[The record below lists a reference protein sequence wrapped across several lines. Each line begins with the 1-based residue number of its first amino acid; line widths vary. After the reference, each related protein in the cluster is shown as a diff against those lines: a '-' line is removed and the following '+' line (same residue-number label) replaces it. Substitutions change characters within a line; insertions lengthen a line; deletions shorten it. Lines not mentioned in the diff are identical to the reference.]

1 MSDNLEKLYEK
12 YNILSDAKDKVS
24 QHSSEYVESF
34 EGIKGTESEKMLAA
48 QILSKF
54 FKHFPSLQ
62 DKALNA
68 LLDLCEDEE
77 SKIRACAM
85 RYLVSICKDVKEHLT
100 KVTDILAQMMQLEEQ
115 RDFTT
120 ASWCLLQ
127 LWKQDS
133 ANVLRTMY
141 NHIRSLS
148 SAAARVKCLQ
158 FIHLKF
164 IKPIESQPTEIENI
178 VVEESKKLLQLQDDI
193 SSEEIVLII
202 SCLKNSKYAKTAAGQ
217 QELLDFISEIMEL
230 DRDFDPLEDCI
241 VDRVIICTTHALP
254 FFSAK
259 NESTKFVA
267 YYCDQILPQWD
278 KIATLEQ
285 GELFQLHLLRHLA
298 ELSIYCGKF
307 ENPSLH
313 VVQIFDKIKLYM
325 PTPPENAD
333 VYKMPNLEFSFVEC
347 LLFAFHRLARQ
358 CPDFLTHDPQILKD
372 FRARLVYFSRG
383 VQGCNK
389 VLNSKPITGLDSVN
403 ASKAKIAPSLLNNIN
418 VLIKDLFYQ
427 PPMYKCN
434 VTLSFKQEVVEKELR
449 KPATSGQKRHVPI
462 TFDNGS
468 TGTKQTRPARSG
480 DNVKL
485 YTPPS
490 GKFSNNFQYDRG
502 GSRGN
507 RSRGR
512 GSRGRGRNWRN

>member
-12 YNILSDAKDKVS
+12 YNILSDAKDKVT
-24 QHSSEYVESF
+24 QHSREYVDSI
-34 EGIKGTESEKMLAA
+34 EGIKGNENEKMLAA

-54 FKHFPSLQ
+54 FKYFPSLQ
-62 DKALNA
+62 DKALNG

-77 SKIRACAM
+77 TKIRACAM
-85 RYLVSICKDVKEHLT
+85 RYLVSICKDVKEHIT

-115 RDFTT
+115 RDYTT

-127 LWKQDS
+127 LWKEDS
-133 ANVLRTMY
+133 TNVLRTMY

-148 SAAARVKCLQ
+148 NAPARVKCLQ
-158 FIHLKF
+158 FINKKL
-164 IKPIESQPTEIENI
+164 IRPIDSQPPEIESI
-178 VVEESKKLLQLQDDI
+178 VVEESKNFLQDDI
-193 SSEEIVLII
+193 SSDEIIMII
-202 SCLKNSKYAKTAAGQ
+202 SCLKHSKYGKTAAGQ

-241 VDRVIICTTHALP
+241 VDKIIICTTHALP
-254 FFSAK
+254 LFSAK

-267 YYCDQILPQWD
+267 YYCDQIFPQWE
-278 KIATLEQ
+278 KIGTLEQ
-285 GELFQLHLLRHLA
+285 GELFQLQLLRHLA
-298 ELSIYCGKF
+298 ELSMYCGKF

-325 PTPPENAD
+325 PSPPENAD

-347 LLFAFHRLARQ
+347 LLYAFHRLARQ

-389 VLNSKPITGLDSVN
+389 VLSTKPIKALDPTN
-403 ASKAKIAPSLLNNIN
+403 AAKVKIAPSLLNNIN

-434 VTLSFKQEVVEKELR
+434 VTLSFKSEALEKEL
-449 KPATSGQKRHVPI
+449 KKTSVASVHKRHVPI
-462 TFDNGS
+462 TFDNGPTNS
-468 TGTKQTRPARSG
+468 KQSRPSRSG

-485 YTPPS
+485 YTPP
-490 GKFSNNFQYDRG
+490 
-502 GSRGN
+502 
-507 RSRGR
+507 
-512 GSRGRGRNWRN
+512 